1 MKTNCKKMR
10 KWASLDLDDR
20 LSLPLSQA
28 LEQHLTRC
36 PACHAWR
43 AQQEELVTL
52 LATPVPS
59 QLSPLFAHHLSQRIT
74 ASRSPWSFPWLVLP
88 KLRLLAMQAG
98 TLLLFLGAIAAGFR
112 FGAPPRPP
120 AAGNGTLV
128 FNRTLNLELFA
139 DLPVDSF
146 GAVYAALLQG
156 GRP

>member
-10 KWASLDLDDR
+10 KWTSLDLDGR
-20 LSLPLSQA
+20 LPPPRRQA

-36 PACHAWR
+36 PACRAWR
-43 AQQEELVTL
+43 EEQEELVTL

-59 QLSPLFAHHLSQRIT
+59 QLSPLFVPHLFQRI
-74 ASRSPWSFPWLVLP
+74 AAGHSPWSFPRLALP
-88 KLRLLAMQAG
+88 RLRTLATQAAI
-98 TLLLFLGAIAAGFR
+98 LLLFLGGIVAGFR

-120 AAGNGTLV
+120 ATGNGTLA

-156 GRP
+156 DRP